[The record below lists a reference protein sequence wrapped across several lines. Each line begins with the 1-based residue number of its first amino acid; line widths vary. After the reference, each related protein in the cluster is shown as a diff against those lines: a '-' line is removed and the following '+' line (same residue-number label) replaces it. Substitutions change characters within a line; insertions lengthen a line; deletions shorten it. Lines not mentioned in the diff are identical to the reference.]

1 MKTAMFKLAS
11 ISALLGASLLT
22 GAVSAHEAVG
32 TLSANASA
40 IDVYHT
46 SCFTWDAAAAA
57 ALVPPEAATA
67 AKRFVGQVHKQCTTN
82 NAACNAPAGTVKITL
97 GSPFGE
103 KTSAGVTSNG
113 VSATSNTT
121 GSGAVNADTGL
132 WLSGAGSSWVQVA
145 DLLGADANGT
155 YTFAIT
161 HDNSTAISYQ
171 ASIHCENATL
181 GTAVPGATNQHT
193 GTGVAGSAAAGWP
206 DVANGA
212 TSTAADFNLFIHQ

>member
-1 MKTAMFKLAS
+1 MKTAMFKFAF
-11 ISALLGASLLT
+11 ISALSSASF
-22 GAVSAHEAVG
+22 AVSAHEAVG

-46 SCFTWDAAAAA
+46 SCFTWAASAVQPGGAA
-57 ALVPPEAATA
+57 PGESPTA
-67 AKRFVGQVHKQCTTN
+67 AKRFIGQVHKQCTTN
-82 NAACNAPAGTVKITL
+82 NAACNAPAGTVKISL

-103 KTSAGVTSNG
+103 KTAAGATPNG
-113 VSATSNTT
+113 VASTTNTT
-121 GSGAVNADTGL
+121 GSGAVNVDTGL
-132 WLSGAGSSWVQVA
+132 WLSGAGSTWLQIA

-161 HDNSTAISYQ
+161 HDNATAIGYQ
-171 ASIHCENATL
+171 ASVHCENATL
-181 GTAVPGATNQHT
+181 GSAVPGLNPSQHT
-193 GTGVAGSAAAGWP
+193 GTGVAGSAATGWP